1 MSGGMLNAIKAVREL
16 LWHNGFRP
24 MPVYNPDHADRER
37 AGKAPLGKDWE
48 KRARQTPPECIAI
61 GSVVAWATNTGI
73 LCDGLRAIDL
83 DIDEQ
88 PLVALVSQLAVN
100 MLGAT
105 IIRTRAN
112 SPRCL
117 LVYRAATGEPV
128 KLTLVGASHTK
139 DNSCKIEVLG
149 RGQQFVA
156 YGGHPS
162 GAELQW
168 LEGGPTD
175 RALADLPAVS
185 EDQVHAFLNACVP
198 VIEAKPIGAKPA
210 PKPNGQ
216 DHDGPA
222 TADIQDVAAAMA
234 LIPNANA
241 PDWESWNNVGL
252 AIYAATE
259 GSFAGWKIWS
269 EWSAKNPADDPDYTL
284 ERWQHY
290 EKSPPN
296 QTGAGKLFAMV
307 AAVSPGWRQPSKLGK
322 RYTNGE
328 ARTPE
333 APVIPVPV
341 PVPPVDHEE
350 PPPPPP
356 PVEPPGG
363 ADGPPEPPDPP
374 DDDEQ
379 PPEEWDDIPAPLMEA
394 GALVTEQEAMRL
406 FINIHHEQLRFNH
419 SSGGWLIWQ
428 DHFWRPDERKLAFS
442 WALEL
447 CRELAKQVK
456 AKDPQKARLVIEKV
470 RFSGAV
476 ETGARAMPQVA
487 TTQTDW
493 DADPMLLGT
502 PGGILDLKTGILRPG
517 THADMISR
525 TTSVTPSVMPECPT
539 WLAFLDYAMH
549 GDDQLIRFIQRY
561 FGYCLTG
568 VVIEEV
574 FLFMFGPGGA
584 GKGTMVETIASMLGD
599 YASTVPMEVFTGQ
612 SWSPTEYYR
621 ANMAGQRLIVA
632 NEPERGARWAEAFI
646 KETTGGDMLS
656 GRHPMGR
663 PFRFKP
669 SHKMAMQGNHMPKL
683 KGKSTGME
691 RRLRIL
697 PVTRKPVTPDP
708 HLKAKLITEGPGILR
723 WLIEGCL
730 AWQKIGLNPPDA
742 VLAAGSKYFE
752 TQDVFSRWI
761 EDKCM
766 LDRYAE
772 LQPSALRASY
782 NAWAKANG
790 EDEMDG
796 NAFGEAIDQF
806 ECDPPLTRGRS
817 NGKRW
822 IKGIRIMPEK
832 TSDPRYDP

>member
-1 MSGGMLNAIKAVREL
+1 MSGNGAHFTPDPSWPSILELAIK
-16 LWHNGFRP
+16 LWGEVTDRP
-24 MPVYNPDHADRER
+24 SPHDIRF
-37 AGKAPLGKDWE
+37 GKKQSKGIDP
-48 KRARQTPPECIAI
+48 IA
-61 GSVVAWATNTGI
+61 
-73 LCDGLRAIDL
+73 
-83 DIDEQ
+83 
-88 PLVALVSQLAVN
+88 
-100 MLGAT
+100 
-105 IIRTRAN
+105 
-112 SPRCL
+112 
-117 LVYRAATGEPV
+117 
-128 KLTLVGASHTK
+128 HTWF
-139 DNSCKIEVLG
+139 DYE
-149 RGQQFVA
+149 A
-156 YGGHPS
+156 H
-162 GAELQW
+162 
-168 LEGGPTD
+168 EGGGYLEFHIK
-175 RALADLPAVS
+175 AMG
-185 EDQVHAFLNACVP
+185 VP
-198 VIEAKPIGAKPA
+198 P
-210 PKPNGQ
+210 PKPNGH
-216 DHDGPA
+216 DKHDGPWNHIDKVYPYLA
-222 TADIQDVAAAMA
+222 ADGA
-234 LIPNANA
+234 LILQVVRTLPTWGQRFSQRR
-241 PDWESWNNVGL
+241 PDPASKSGWRWSIRDIPRETRPLYRLPELL
-252 AIYAATE
+252 ASASTGVTVWITE
-259 GSFAGWKIWS
+259 G
-269 EWSAKNPADDPDYTL
+269 
-284 ERWQHY
+284 
-290 EKSPPN
+290 EKDCDNVRALGLIATCPIG
-296 QTGAGKLFAMV
+296 GAGKWWPHYVEAFRDRHVVILPDNDPQSRGPHDEPLWHQDGRPVLPGQDHAETVARSLTGV
-307 AAVSPGWRQPSKLGK
+307 AASVRVLMLPNLPLKGDVSDWLAAGGN
-322 RYTNGE
+322 RYHLE
-328 ARTPE
+328 RLAREVPDYVPPA
-333 APVIPVPV
+333 AP
-341 PVPPVDHEE
+341 PPVDDDGD
-350 PPPPPP
+350 
-356 PVEPPGG
+356 GG
-363 ADGPPEPPDPP
+363 GPPEPPEPP
-374 DDDEQ
+374 DDKGDE
-379 PPEEWDDIPAPLMEA
+379 PPEEWNDIPAPLMEA

-493 DADPMLLGT
+493 DANPMLLGT
-502 PGGILDLKTGILRPG
+502 PGGVVDLATGILRPG

-525 TTSVTPSVMPECPT
+525 TTSVTPSLMPECPT
-539 WLAFLDYAMH
+539 WLAFLDFAMH
-549 GDDQLIRFIQRY
+549 GDEQLVRFIQRY
-561 FGYCLTG
+561 FGYALTG

-584 GKGTMVETIASMLGD
+584 GKGTMVETVASLLGD

-621 ANMAGQRLIVA
+621 ANMAGQRLVVA

-669 SHKMAMQGNHMPKL
+669 SHKMAMQGNHMPTL

-708 HLKAKLITEGPGILR
+708 HLKAKLMTEGPGILR

-752 TQDVFSRWI
+752 AQDVFTRWI
-761 EDKCM
+761 EDRCI

-772 LQPSALRASY
+772 QTPSDLRKSF

-790 EDEMDG
+790 EDEMNG
-796 NAFGEAIDQF
+796 NAFAEALDQF
-806 ECDPPLTRGRS
+806 ESDPPIERGKY
-817 NGKRW
+817 GKKGRFV
-822 IKGIRIMPEK
+822 KGIRIMP
-832 TSDPRYDP
+832 TDTTQSWNNP